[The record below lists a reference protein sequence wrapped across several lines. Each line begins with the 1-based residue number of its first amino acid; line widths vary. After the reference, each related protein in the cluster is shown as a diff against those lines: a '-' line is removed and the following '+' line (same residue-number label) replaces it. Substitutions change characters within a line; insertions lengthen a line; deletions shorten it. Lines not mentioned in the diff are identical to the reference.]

1 MTTTRTRTR
10 TRRIRMNKNLESH
23 INHILNRNNGLCPV
37 GLASPVEEMKLSK
50 DYRSIAKE
58 ISDCGGY
65 SGHCGC
71 LNNACMMCTAFH

>member
-1 MTTTRTRTR
+1 MTTAVKRKRT
-10 TRRIRMNKNLESH
+10 ILVNKNLEKNLSH
-23 INHILNRNNGLCPV
+23 ILISSDKKVSLRFV
-37 GLASPVEEMKLSK
+37 KPVEEMQLSR
-50 DYRSIAKE
+50 DYRKIAKE